1 MVQAERNLHNA
12 IKGTTNTSVGKVYSV
27 SLCMQVATT
36 SKGTT
41 VYSTYTVKSSVYCH
55 SQTCPFPDK

>member
-41 VYSTYTVKSSVYCH
+41 VYVTGPAKTGHVG
-55 SQTCPFPDK
+55 T